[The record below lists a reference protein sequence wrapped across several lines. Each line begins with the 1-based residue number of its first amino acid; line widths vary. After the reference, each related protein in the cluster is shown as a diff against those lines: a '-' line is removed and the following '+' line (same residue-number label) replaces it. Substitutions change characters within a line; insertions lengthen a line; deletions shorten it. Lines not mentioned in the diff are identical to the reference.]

1 MKNKGRTGRP
11 SCKVWIEIKG
21 TPILGKGGAEILEQI
36 EKTESIS
43 KTAKRLGM
51 SYRYAWSYLRKIQRN
66 LEVPVVKTFRGGRAG
81 GGGARLTEEGQ
92 NLLNEYNRLER
103 FLSEVLSSVE
113 FAEVMDLKASAGNR
127 LKGKVTS
134 VEKDGVTARV
144 KLEVTAPVTVTA
156 LISKEA
162 VEDLKIKVGDK
173 VEAIVKAT
181 EVMIGKE

>member
-1 MKNKGRTGRP
+1 
-11 SCKVWIEIKG
+11 
-21 TPILGKGGAEILEQI
+21 
-36 EKTESIS
+36 
-43 KTAKRLGM
+43 
-51 SYRYAWSYLRKIQRN
+51 
-66 LEVPVVKTFRGGRAG
+66 
-81 GGGARLTEEGQ
+81 
-92 NLLNEYNRLER
+92 
-103 FLSEVLSSVE
+103 
-113 FAEVMDLKASAGNR
+113 MDLKVSAGNR